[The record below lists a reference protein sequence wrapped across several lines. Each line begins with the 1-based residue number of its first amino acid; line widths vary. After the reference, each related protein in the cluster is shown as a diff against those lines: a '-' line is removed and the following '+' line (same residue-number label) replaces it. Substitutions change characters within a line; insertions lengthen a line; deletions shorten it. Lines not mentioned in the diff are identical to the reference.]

1 MGSRLCLV
9 CAAATIA
16 AGRARLLP
24 EGITYRREF
33 DYEFGELRAGEAA
46 CLLRRYASCVVFL
59 RRDCS
64 LCTASWRPS
73 RRVFSFLESLAP
85 TQGHRVELCFNY
97 SLPISLPPKRTC
109 WQCGTYP
116 SVPFLLR

>member
-33 DYEFGELRAGEAA
+33 DYEFGELRGRGGMFTPSLRPLCSILTERLFSMHSKLEA
-46 CLLRRYASCVVFL
+46 
-59 RRDCS
+59 
-64 LCTASWRPS
+64 
-73 RRVFSFLESLAP
+73 
-85 TQGHRVELCFNY
+85 
-97 SLPISLPPKRTC
+97 
-109 WQCGTYP
+109 
-116 SVPFLLR
+116 

>member
-46 CLLRRYASCVVFL
+46 CLLRRYARCVVFL
-59 RRDCS
+59 WRNCS
-64 LCTASWRPS
+64 ICTASWRPS
-73 RRVFSFLESLAP
+73 RWVFNCLESLAP
-85 TQGHRVELCFNY
+85 TRGHRVELCFNY

-116 SVPFLLR
+116 NVSFLLR